1 MTAGLVVDDVTKAYG
16 GLLAL
21 SHVSLRANPGEVLG
35 VIGPN
40 GAGKTTLI
48 DAIAGRSSVTSG
60 TIRLDGVALS
70 GLKAHQVARL
80 GVFRTFQRAQLFKGL
95 SSAECVNLAADMYR
109 SAASHRGQR
118 VSTSDAL
125 EWAGIANRAR
135 RMSESL
141 ALRETRLLEMACA
154 KAAAPS
160 LILLDEPVAG
170 LDVNTRTR
178 ISEMLREFRDA
189 GCVLVIVE
197 HTLEMIL
204 QITDRLVVLD
214 FGTKLAEGAP
224 NEVIASEAVKRAYVG
239 GAG

>member
-1 MTAGLVVDDVTKAYG
+1 
-16 GLLAL
+16 
-21 SHVSLRANPGEVLG
+21 
-35 VIGPN
+35 
-40 GAGKTTLI
+40 
-48 DAIAGRSSVTSG
+48 
-60 TIRLDGVALS
+60 
-70 GLKAHQVARL
+70 
-80 GVFRTFQRAQLFKGL
+80 
-95 SSAECVNLAADMYR
+95 
-109 SAASHRGQR
+109 
-118 VSTSDAL
+118 
-125 EWAGIANRAR
+125 
-135 RMSESL
+135 MSESL

-170 LDVNTRTR
+170 LDINTRTR

-197 HTLEMIL
+197 HTLDMIL

-224 NEVIASEAVKRAYVG
+224 NEVIASDAVKRAYVG